1 MRPNPVRGAE
11 SRRVLRHPRGSLTR
25 TAIFRFNG
33 ALGDFLPPD
42 QRHETIACSFNPGQ
56 SVKHLV
62 ESLGI
67 PHTEV
72 AAIQANGNPVD
83 FSYLVEDG
91 DQVQVY
97 PLTADQLADD
107 PRFILDNHLGRLAV
121 YLRMLGFD
129 SLYRNDFQDEELA
142 MLASEQDRIL
152 LTRDRH
158 LLMRNQV
165 RRGYWLRSKTPQVQL
180 EEVVRRYDL
189 GPWAVPYRR
198 CMRCNGLLQ
207 PVEKEKV
214 LDQLKPLTRRY
225 FDDFC
230 ICTDCRQVYWK
241 GSHFARM
248 QELIEQVMLKDN
260 PEHAPPDRTHPE

>member
-1 MRPNPVRGAE
+1 LN
-11 SRRVLRHPRGSLTR
+11 
-25 TAIFRFNG
+25 
-33 ALGDFLPPD
+33 DFLPPG
-42 QRHETIACSFNPGQ
+42 RRAEASPCTFNPGQ

-72 AAIQANGNPVD
+72 LAILVNGSPVE

-91 DQVQVY
+91 DQVQVD
-97 PLTADQLADD
+97 PIESEMLPGD

-142 MLASEQDRIL
+142 RLADEQERIL
-152 LTRDRH
+152 LTRDRR
-158 LLMRNQV
+158 LLMRSQV
-165 RRGYWLRSKTPQVQL
+165 QRGYWLRSKTPQVQL

-189 GPWAVPYRR
+189 GSRASPYRR

-207 PVEKEKV
+207 PVDKEAV
-214 LDQLKPLTRRY
+214 LDRLQPLTRQY
-225 FDDFC
+225 FDDFRM
-230 ICTDCRQVYWK
+230 CTDCRQIYWK
-241 GSHFARM
+241 GSHYEHM
-248 QELIEQVMLKDN
+248 QQLIEQVIG
-260 PEHAPPDRTHPE
+260 A

>member
-1 MRPNPVRGAE
+1 MTLSA
-11 SRRVLRHPRGSLTR
+11 T
-25 TAIFRFNG
+25 FRFNG
-33 ALGDFLPPD
+33 ALGDFFSPE
-42 QRHETIACSFNPGQ
+42 QRNAAIACNFNPGQ

-72 AAIQANGNPVD
+72 AEIEVNGALVD
-83 FSYLVEDG
+83 FGYLVADG

-97 PLTADQLADD
+97 PLTVETPVDE

-142 MLASEQDRIL
+142 QLASQQERIL
-152 LTRDRH
+152 LTRDRR

-180 EEVVRRYDL
+180 EEVVRRYEL
-189 GPWAVPYRR
+189 AGRAAPYRR
-198 CMRCNGLLQ
+198 CMRCNGLLH
-207 PVEKEKV
+207 PVEKEQV
-214 LDQLKPLTRRY
+214 LHQLKPLTRRY
-225 FDDFC
+225 FDDFR
-230 ICTDCRQVYWK
+230 ICADCQQVYWK
-241 GSHFARM
+241 GSHYERM
-248 QELIEQVMLKDN
+248 QALIEQVIHKEGIEQPSSERMN
-260 PEHAPPDRTHPE
+260 IE

>member
-1 MRPNPVRGAE
+1 MT
-11 SRRVLRHPRGSLTR
+11 LTA
-25 TAIFRFNG
+25 TFRFNG
-33 ALGDFLPPD
+33 ALGDFLSSE
-42 QRHETIACSFNPGQ
+42 QCNAAIACNFNPGQ

-72 AAIQANGNPVD
+72 AEIQVNGALVD
-83 FSYLVEDG
+83 FGYLVADG

-97 PLTADQLADD
+97 PLTVESPADE

-142 MLASEQDRIL
+142 QLASQQERIL
-152 LTRDRH
+152 LTRDRR

-189 GPWAVPYRR
+189 AGRVAPYRR
-198 CMRCNGLLQ
+198 CMRCNGLLH

-214 LDQLKPLTRRY
+214 LHQLKPLTRRY
-225 FDDFC
+225 FDDFR
-230 ICTDCRQVYWK
+230 ICADCQQVYWK
-241 GSHFARM
+241 GSHYARM
-248 QELIEQVMLKDN
+248 QALIEQVIRKESIEQPSSERMNIK
-260 PEHAPPDRTHPE
+260 

>member
-1 MRPNPVRGAE
+1 MNDFLSPGWRGA
-11 SRRVLRHPRGSLTR
+11 
-25 TAIFRFNG
+25 AI
-33 ALGDFLPPD
+33 PS
-42 QRHETIACSFNPGQ
+42 TFNPGQ

-72 AAIQANGNPVD
+72 AAIQVNGSPVE

-97 PLTADQLADD
+97 PITSEKLAGE

-129 SLYRNDFQDEELA
+129 CLYRNDFQDEELA
-142 MLASEQDRIL
+142 RVASEQNRIL
-152 LTRDRH
+152 LTRDRR

-165 RRGYWLRSKTPQVQL
+165 TRGYWLRSKAPQVQL
-180 EEVVRRYDL
+180 DEVVRRYDL
-189 GPWAVPYRR
+189 TTRASPFRR

-207 PVEKEKV
+207 PVEKEVV
-214 LDQLKPLTRRY
+214 LDRLQPLTRQY
-225 FDDFC
+225 FDDFRM
-230 ICTDCRQVYWK
+230 CTDCRQIYWK
-241 GSHFARM
+241 GSHYEHM
-248 QELIEQVMLKDN
+248 QRLIEQVVQEK
-260 PEHAPPDRTHPE
+260 A

>member
-1 MRPNPVRGAE
+1 MT
-11 SRRVLRHPRGSLTR
+11 LTA
-25 TAIFRFNG
+25 TFHFNG
-33 ALGDFLPPD
+33 ALGDFLSSE
-42 QRHETIACSFNPGQ
+42 QCNAAIACSFNPGQ

-72 AAIQANGNPVD
+72 AEIQVNGALVD
-83 FSYLVEDG
+83 FGYLVADG

-97 PLTADQLADD
+97 PLTVESPADE

-121 YLRMLGFD
+121 YLRMLGFN

-142 MLASEQDRIL
+142 QLASQQERIL
-152 LTRDRH
+152 LTRDRR

-189 GPWAVPYRR
+189 ACRAAPYRR
-198 CMRCNGLLQ
+198 CMRCNGLLH

-214 LDQLKPLTRRY
+214 LHQLKPLTRRY
-225 FDDFC
+225 FDDFR
-230 ICTDCRQVYWK
+230 ICADCQQVYWK
-241 GSHFARM
+241 GSHYERM
-248 QELIEQVMLKDN
+248 QALIEQVIRKDK
-260 PEHAPPDRTHPE
+260 HRAYHRRKG

>member
-1 MRPNPVRGAE
+1 M
-11 SRRVLRHPRGSLTR
+11 SRS
-25 TAIFRFNG
+25 ARFCFVG
-33 ALGDFLPPD
+33 ALNDFLTTS
-42 QRHETIACSFNPGQ
+42 QRGEQISCGFNPGQ

-72 AAIQANGNPVD
+72 AAILVDGRPVD
-83 FSYLVEDG
+83 FSYLVKDG

-97 PLTADQLADD
+97 PLMAERPPGE

-142 MLASEQDRIL
+142 QIAYEQERIL

-165 RRGYWLRSKTPQVQL
+165 TRGYWLRSKKPHEQL
-180 EEVVRRYDL
+180 AEIVRRYDL
-189 GPWAVPYRR
+189 SSLVAPFRR

-207 PVEKEKV
+207 PIEKVKV
-214 LDQLKPLTRRY
+214 LDRLQPLTRLY
-225 FDDFC
+225 FDDFRMC
-230 ICTDCRQVYWK
+230 IECQQIYWK
-241 GSHFARM
+241 GSHYERM
-248 QELIEQVMLKDN
+248 QELIEQVVREK
-260 PEHAPPDRTHPE
+260 P

>member
-1 MRPNPVRGAE
+1 VRY
-11 SRRVLRHPRGSLTR
+11 PQGSLTR
-25 TAIFRFNG
+25 TATFRFDG
-33 ALGDFLPPD
+33 ALGDFLPPN
-42 QRHETIACSFNPGQ
+42 QRDETITCSFNPGQ

-72 AAIQANGNPVD
+72 DAIQVNGSPVD
-83 FSYLVEDG
+83 FGYLVADG
-91 DQVQVY
+91 DHVQVY
-97 PLTADQLADD
+97 PLMVQELADD

-142 MLASEQDRIL
+142 RLASEQERIL

-180 EEVVRRYDL
+180 EEVVSRYDL
-189 GPWAVPYRR
+189 SPRAAPYRR

-225 FDDFC
+225 FDDFR
-230 ICTDCRQVYWK
+230 ICTDCQQVYWK
-241 GSHFARM
+241 GSHYERM
-248 QELIEQVMLKDN
+248 QELIEQVIHKEITE
-260 PEHAPPDRTHPE
+260 PAPSNRTDTE